1 MASILH
7 ETFSFV
13 QPTSWMLDLYGNI
26 EEDKLKNEAFE
37 ACSVSLYIHM
47 YPDSGKMQ
55 AEEFSP
61 PYMFSILRLAS
72 DNS

>member
-1 MASILH
+1 M
-7 ETFSFV
+7 E
-13 QPTSWMLDLYGNI
+13 
-26 EEDKLKNEAFE
+26 NEAFE

-47 YPDSGKMQ
+47 HPDSGKMQ

-61 PYMFSILRLAS
+61 PYMFSSLRLAS